1 MQALTQAVDA
11 VVYGMGSRNQDKVD
25 GMAQA
30 ILDAIAA
37 LKPID
42 TTPDQPADPDQ
53 GGGQDTP
60 VTPAAPSAPATPQT
74 SDPANAGAWVLLMAA
89 SLGGLAA
96 LALVRRRLRR

>member
-1 MQALTQAVDA
+1 M
-11 VVYGMGSRNQDKVD
+11 
-25 GMAQA
+25 
-30 ILDAIAA
+30 

-60 VTPAAPSAPATPQT
+60 VTPVTPATPAAPSAPATPQT